1 MTTHSDSSHRPV
13 VVGVDGSPQAAQ
25 ALAWAATEASQR
37 GAPLVVLQAYSPDYP
52 AVRAVGLGGPP
63 PPQPMEA
70 LHEVAQEGCA
80 AAAGKARA
88 AHPDLAVTERCV
100 ADDPGKALVDAS
112 SNADLVVMGARGLG
126 KLQGLL
132 LGSVSA
138 HVTSRAHCPVV
149 VIREAPSPRT
159 DDPRVVVGVDGSE
172 DSVAAVRFAFEAAA
186 RRGAGLTVVHAWD
199 VDVDSTS
206 AALTWVV
213 DWQEAD
219 EQERAA
225 VAETLA
231 GYAAEF
237 PTVDVRRHIVR
248 GHPVAEL
255 VRESEGAELVVVG
268 TRGRGA
274 VKSLVL
280 GSVSHSVLHDAHCPV
295 AVVTSPHQSSA
306 TSGRTARHHEFH
318 LPVPPV
324 REHL

>member
-1 MTTHSDSSHRPV
+1 MTTHSDSSHHPV
-13 VVGVDGSPQAAQ
+13 VVGVDGSPQAAH
-25 ALAWAATEASQR
+25 ALDWAATEASRR
-37 GAPLVVLQAYSPDYP
+37 GAPLEVIQAYSPDYP
-52 AVRAVGLGGPP
+52 AVRSVGLAVP
-63 PPQPMEA
+63 PPQPSDA
-70 LHEVAQEGCA
+70 LHEAAQERCA
-80 AAAGKARA
+80 LAAQKARD
-88 AHPDLAVTERCV
+88 AHPSLVVRQRCV

-112 SNADLVVMGARGLG
+112 SNAALVVMGARGLG
-126 KLQGLL
+126 KVRGLL
-132 LGSVSA
+132 LGSVSS

-149 VIREAPSPRT
+149 VIREAPPTAT

-172 DSVAAVRFAFEAAA
+172 DSVAAVRFAFEAAD

-237 PTVDVRRHIVR
+237 PTVDVRRDIVR

-255 VRESEGAELVVVG
+255 VRESAGAELLVVG
-268 TRGRGA
+268 TRGRGP

-295 AVVTSPHQSSA
+295 AVVSSSHQAST
-306 TSGRTARHHEFH
+306 TSGRTARRHEFH